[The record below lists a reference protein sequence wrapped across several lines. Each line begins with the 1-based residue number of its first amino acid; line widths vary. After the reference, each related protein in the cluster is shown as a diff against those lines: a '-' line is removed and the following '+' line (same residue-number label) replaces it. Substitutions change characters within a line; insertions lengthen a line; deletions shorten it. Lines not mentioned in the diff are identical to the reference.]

1 MKIAIMTSGGDAPG
15 MNAFVRASVRRCVEL
30 GFEPF
35 AIYEGYNG
43 LINNQLELFNY
54 DSVCNIIQRGG
65 TILRT
70 SRSSEFLTKEGQEIA
85 AKNLNNLGITGLI
98 CCGGDGSYAG
108 LKEFTDPT
116 NGQWKGQVIGTP
128 GTIDNDVKGTDFTIG
143 FDTAINTAIEAI
155 DKLRDTGDSHSMH
168 FIVEVMGRNCGDI
181 ATAVGTASAASYVVS
196 PETEI
201 NFDELLHFIRSK
213 GHTIIIIAE
222 GHPIGGA
229 YKLADLLMEKYW
241 NEKNSTPNFRVS
253 VLGHIQRGGS
263 PTARDRILAHDMG
276 VFAVDNIKVGATRKS
291 VGVRDQKY
299 LLVDL

>member
-15 MNAFVRASVRRCVEL
+15 MNAFLRASIRRSLEV
-30 GFEPF
+30 GIEPY
-35 AIYEGYNG
+35 AIYEGYAG
-43 LINNQLELFNY
+43 LINNQIELFNY

-65 TILRT
+65 TIIRT
-70 SRSSEFLTKEGQEIA
+70 SRSSEFLTKEGRKKASQ
-85 AKNLNNLGITGLI
+85 NLNSHGITGLI
-98 CCGGDGSYAG
+98 CCGGDGSYTG
-108 LKEFTDPT
+108 LKEFTNPA
-116 NGQWKGQVIGTP
+116 NGEWQGQVIGIP
-128 GTIDNDVKGTDFTIG
+128 GTIDNDIKGTDFTIG

-181 ATAVGTASAASYVVS
+181 ARAVGTASAASYVLS

-213 GHTIIIIAE
+213 GHTIIIVAE
-222 GHPIGGA
+222 GHPVGGA
-229 YKLADLLMEKYW
+229 YKLADLLLKKYW
-241 NEKNSTPNFRVS
+241 NEKDVQPNFRVS

-276 VFAVDNIKVGATRKS
+276 VFAVDNLKAGATRKA
-291 VGVRDQKY
+291 VAVRDQKY
-299 LLVDL
+299 ILVDL